1 MKKLALM
8 TVAGMITSLSFAQKL
23 QEKDVPVQVKTSFQK
38 QFPDAKETKWEKE
51 KGNYEAEYEMKETD
65 CSVLIDA
72 SGNILEKEVEIS
84 LIELPAKA
92 KEFVSKNYSGQKIK
106 EAAKITDAKGIITYE
121 AEVKGKDLLFDS
133 YGNFINEE
141 IDQKKDND

>member
-1 MKKLALM
+1 
-8 TVAGMITSLSFAQKL
+8 
-23 QEKDVPVQVKTSFQK
+23 
-38 QFPDAKETKWEKE
+38 
-51 KGNYEAEYEMKETD
+51 
-65 CSVLIDA
+65 LIDA
-72 SGNILEKEVEIS
+72 SGNIIEKEVEIS
-84 LIELPAKA
+84 LNELPTKA